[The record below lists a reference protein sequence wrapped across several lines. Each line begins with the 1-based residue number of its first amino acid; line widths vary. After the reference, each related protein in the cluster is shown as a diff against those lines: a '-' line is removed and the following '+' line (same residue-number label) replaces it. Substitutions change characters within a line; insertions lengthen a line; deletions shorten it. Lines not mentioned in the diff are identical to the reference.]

1 MRINAY
7 KLIRAWPAAAPAPR
21 PVLPALLPPRHVRI
35 QPPSSSVACPSSLS
49 TMTTATRASPPCSE
63 LIFVYFRGWAMG
75 ARQLICRSLQFR
87 RSDRLVYPII
97 SFLPAPD
104 IVVVVSLVLL
114 TGRHSELD
122 AGTRSQ
128 DSGQM
133 PPVQAPSDVKNRSN
147 AAALSAYLPT
157 LSICLASA

>member
-1 MRINAY
+1 M
-7 KLIRAWPAAAPAPR
+7 
-21 PVLPALLPPRHVRI
+21 
-35 QPPSSSVACPSSLS
+35 
-49 TMTTATRASPPCSE
+49 
-63 LIFVYFRGWAMG
+63 YFRGWAMG

-97 SFLPAPD
+97 SSLPVSD
-104 IVVVVSLVLL
+104 IVVVVLLVLL
-114 TGRHSELD
+114 AAKHSELD

-147 AAALSAYLPT
+147 AAAPSVYLPT
-157 LSICLASA
+157 LSIYLASASVRHRLSLCFCLRLPNNPAAARLSSTTDASSSSFGAYQRRHL